1 MGEAERPSSE
11 PQNTQE
17 NGVFASDTTATEET
31 QTSLTEPEHLVVD
44 DEDDDAFEMEVD
56 EVKST
61 TQVPLVSSLPTIDT
75 PIRPT
80 RVTTLDTTA
89 ASWSPHK
96 KAKHAI
102 SSSSLPVSL
111 KSSNTGKTSVDRLRR
126 KLAGYASQSAG
137 SQRIS
142 SPESEDGQDEVAE
155 KREEAAEEED
165 EENDVR
171 GSVGDEIAEG
181 EDETG
186 SPSTTA
192 VSDDPAR
199 DAVDLSASEGLS
211 DDEGGMIVD
220 VDDTEVG
227 MAAPTPRLPLRRRR
241 AEQSHR
247 PSADAAGSSLPDGD
261 GEINVEE
268 DIVEVDKPAPTPTLP
283 PKRRRTE
290 RQPQPSTTAES
301 SIPDGS
307 GGLSEEDDIVEIDM
321 PIPTPS
327 MPPKRRHMEQP
338 PQPSASAGGSRSN
351 SYRDEIE
358 SKAIPGE
365 VKVKFDLPRIRR
377 RAELAREAARTATRT
392 ADRDAYQALK
402 TGQTISAAG
411 IANKDAAKAEEALSR
426 VISKA
431 DFARMEVLG
440 QFNKGFIIAR
450 LRSDD
455 GGGKKEMTDDLFI
468 IDQHASDEKFN
479 FETLQRT
486 TVIKAQMLIR

>member
-17 NGVFASDTTATEET
+17 NGVFASDTTAIEET
-31 QTSLTEPEHLVVD
+31 QTTSAEPEHLVVD
-44 DEDDDAFEMEVD
+44 DEDDDDAFEMEVD
-56 EVKST
+56 EAKST
-61 TQVPLVSSLPTIDT
+61 PQVPLVSSLPTIET
-75 PIRPT
+75 PTRPT

-126 KLAGYASQSAG
+126 KLAGYTSQSAG

-155 KREEAAEEED
+155 EREEAAEDED

-171 GSVGDEIAEG
+171 ESVGDEIAEG
-181 EDETG
+181 ENETG
-186 SPSTTA
+186 SPSITA

-220 VDDTEVG
+220 VNDTEVG

-241 AEQSHR
+241 AEHSHR

-268 DIVEVDKPAPTPTLP
+268 DIVEVEKPAPTPTLP

-290 RQPQPSTTAES
+290 RPPHPSATAQT

-321 PIPTPS
+321 PAPS
-327 MPPKRRHMEQP
+327 LPPKRRHREPP
-338 PQPSASAGGSRSN
+338 PQPSASASGSRSN

-365 VKVKFDLPRIRR
+365 VKVKFDLSRIRR
-377 RAELAREAARTATRT
+377 RAELAREAARMATKTAE
-392 ADRDAYQALK
+392 RDAYQALK

-426 VISKA
+426 VISKS

-455 GGGKKEMTDDLFI
+455 GDGKKDMTDDLFI